1 MLEIVCGEDFLFGAK
16 DSFTCTLFWRTEEGD
31 FPAEG
36 WTDFAGVALKWWTD
50 AYFCLV
56 YSTVAEFLF
65 MDGPYRIRAVREG
78 KNVRL
83 SFLRDDSQALP
94 DQMIGMEEVRSALL
108 RAARRL
114 KSGLTAEGKKEKV
127 LLTDG
132 VIERLKRAE

>member
-1 MLEIVCGEDFLFGAK
+1 M
-16 DSFTCTLFWRTEEGD
+16 
-31 FPAEG
+31 
-36 WTDFAGVALKWWTD
+36 KWWTD

-114 KSGLTAEGKKEKV
+114 KGGLAAEGKKEKAAM
-127 LLTDG
+127 TDG

>member
-1 MLEIVCGEDFLFGAK
+1 MLEIVCGEDFLFDAD

-31 FPAEG
+31 FPADG

-56 YSTVAEFLF
+56 YSTAAEFLF

-83 SFLRDDSQALP
+83 SFLRDGRQALP
-94 DQMIGMEEVRSALL
+94 DQVIGMEEVRSALL
-108 RAARRL
+108 KAARRL
-114 KSGLTAEGKKEKV
+114 KSGLTAEGKKEKAAM
-127 LLTDG
+127 TDG